1 MTYHETPVKV
11 RFNEVDAYRVAW
23 HGHYVTWME
32 VGRSDLAGRFGLN
45 AFEIEAAGYQA
56 PVVELELKFKRPL
69 RYDEEARVMTTVRRT
84 ETATLEFVCRIVD
97 NDGAVAATGR
107 TVHVLTDAAG
117 VLQYTLPP
125 VIGERLER
133 LMAYLEV

>member
-84 ETATLEFVCRIVD
+84 ETATLEFVCRIVGS
-97 NDGAVAATGR
+97 DGAVAATGR